1 MIDAY
6 DLQQS
11 LRSMWSTLSRIVS
24 GDSVKKT
31 FPQVPVYVRIDDK
44 LLVVSNASIQDDKIV
59 LETNNE

>member
-1 MIDAY
+1 
-6 DLQQS
+6 
-11 LRSMWSTLSRIVS
+11 MWSTLSRIVS